1 MSKIAIT
8 DPGTNFTKL
17 KVYWRSFRMAT
28 WLGWQI
34 ESNWTDPFLFAIY
47 AIIKPLAS
55 AAILVVMYSV
65 ITQGNFS
72 SPIFPYIYL
81 GNAFYIYVGQIM
93 TGMSWAIIDDRE
105 HYKTMKYIYV
115 APIDFPTY
123 LLGRAVARFLIACVS
138 VFVTIL
144 FGVLFLGIRIDPAL
158 VDWPLFLLTLLI
170 GVVMLAMMGLILT
183 GVMLLMAH
191 HSFGVG
197 DAVAGGIFL
206 FSGAIFPLEVLP
218 AFLRPIG
225 YVIPITYWLEL
236 LRRTLVG
243 QVAQAFPTL
252 SNLSNA
258 QILGILVAL
267 TLVFSGLSIVVFRWC
282 EQRARER
289 GMIDMVTNY

>member
-1 MSKIAIT
+1 MAKLEIT
-8 DPGTNFTKL
+8 DPGINFNKL
-17 KVYWRSFRMAT
+17 RIYWRSFRLAT

-65 ITQGNFS
+65 ITQGNFD

-123 LLGRAVARFLIACVS
+123 LLGRAVARFLIACAS
-138 VFVTIL
+138 VLVTIL
-144 FGVLFLGIRIDPAL
+144 FGVLFLGVRIDLAA
-158 VDWPLFLLTLLI
+158 VNWPLFLLTLLI

-225 YVIPITYWLEL
+225 YIIPVTYWLEL

-243 QVAQAFPTL
+243 SVAQAFPTL
-252 SNLSNA
+252 AGLNNA
-258 QILGILVAL
+258 QIFGILIAL
-267 TLVFSGLSIVVFRWC
+267 TLAFSGLAIVVFRWC
-282 EQRARER
+282 EQRAREL

>member
-1 MSKIAIT
+1 MARLEVA
-8 DPGTNFTKL
+8 DPGTNFGKL
-17 KVYWRSFRMAT
+17 RVYWRSFRLAT

-65 ITQGNFS
+65 ITQGNFG

-123 LLGRAVARFLIACVS
+123 LLGRAVARFLIACAS
-138 VFVTIL
+138 VLVTIL
-144 FGVLFLGIRIDPAL
+144 FGVLFLGIRIDLVA
-158 VDWPLFLLTLLI
+158 VDWPLFLLTLLV

-225 YVIPITYWLEL
+225 YIIPVTYWLEL

-243 QVAQAFPTL
+243 SVAQAFPTL
-252 SNLSNA
+252 AGLNNA
-258 QILGILVAL
+258 QIFGILIAL
-267 TLVFSGLSIVVFRWC
+267 TLAFSGLAIVVFRWC
-282 EQRARER
+282 EQRAREL

>member
-1 MSKIAIT
+1 MAKLEIT
-8 DPGTNFTKL
+8 DPGINFNKL
-17 KVYWRSFRMAT
+17 RIYWRSFRLAT

-65 ITQGNFS
+65 ITQGNFG

-123 LLGRAVARFLIACVS
+123 LLGRAVARFLIACAS
-138 VFVTIL
+138 VLVTIL
-144 FGVLFLGIRIDPAL
+144 FGVLFLGVRIDLAA
-158 VDWPLFLLTLLI
+158 VNWPLFLLTLLI

-225 YVIPITYWLEL
+225 YIIPVTYWLEL

-243 QVAQAFPTL
+243 SVAQAFPTL
-252 SNLSNA
+252 AGLNNA
-258 QILGILVAL
+258 QIFGILIAL
-267 TLVFSGLSIVVFRWC
+267 TLAFSGLAIVVFRWC
-282 EQRARER
+282 EQRAREL

>member
-1 MSKIAIT
+1 MSKLVIPDQT
-8 DPGTNFTKL
+8 TKFSQAQ
-17 KVYWRSFRMAT
+17 VYWRSFRMAT

-34 ESNWTDPFLFAIY
+34 ESNWTDPFLFAVY

-115 APIDFPTY
+115 APINFPTY
-123 LLGRAVARFLIACVS
+123 LLGRAVARLLIASVS

-144 FGVLFLGIRIDPAL
+144 FGVLFLGIQIDLAA
-158 VDWPLFLLTLLI
+158 VEWPLFLLTLLV
-170 GVVMLAMMGLILT
+170 GVIMLAMLGLILT

-197 DAVAGGIFL
+197 DALAGGIFL

-218 AFLRPIG
+218 ALLRPIG
-225 YVIPITYWLEL
+225 YIIPITYWLEL

-252 SNLSNA
+252 SGLSNA
-258 QILGILVAL
+258 QIFGILITL
-267 TLVFSGLSIVVFRWC
+267 TLVFSVVSIVVFRWC

>member
-1 MSKIAIT
+1 MAKLEIT
-8 DPGTNFTKL
+8 DPGINFNKL
-17 KVYWRSFRMAT
+17 RIYWRSFRLAT

-65 ITQGNFS
+65 ITQGNFD

-123 LLGRAVARFLIACVS
+123 LLGRAVARFLIACAS
-138 VFVTIL
+138 VLVTIL
-144 FGVLFLGIRIDPAL
+144 FGVLFLGIRIDLVA
-158 VDWPLFLLTLLI
+158 VDWPLFLLTLLV

-225 YVIPITYWLEL
+225 YIIPVTYWLEL

-243 QVAQAFPTL
+243 SVAQAFPTL
-252 SNLSNA
+252 AGLNNA
-258 QILGILVAL
+258 QIFGILIAL
-267 TLVFSGLSIVVFRWC
+267 TLAFSGLAIVVFRWC
-282 EQRARER
+282 EQRAREL

>member
-1 MSKIAIT
+1 MSKQAIT
-8 DPGTNFTKL
+8 DINTNFSKL
-17 KVYWRSFRMAT
+17 QIYWRSFRLAT

-65 ITQGNFS
+65 ITQGNFG

-123 LLGRAVARFLIACVS
+123 LLGRAVARFLIASAS

-144 FGVLFLGIRIDPAL
+144 FGVLFLGIQIDLAA
-158 VDWPLFLLTLLI
+158 VDWPLFLLTLLV
-170 GVVMLAMMGLILT
+170 GVVLLAMMGLILT

-218 AFLRPIG
+218 AVIRPIG
-225 YVIPITYWLEL
+225 YIIPITYWLEL

-243 QVAQAFPTL
+243 PVAQAFPTL
-252 SNLSNA
+252 SGLNNA
-258 QILGILVAL
+258 QIFGILIAL
-267 TLVFSGLSIVVFRWC
+267 TLAFSGLSIVVFRWC

-289 GMIDMVTNY
+289 GLIDVVTNY